1 MPPIWSIK
9 CFKIMS
15 LMFILTV
22 VGLTQVFASNYILY
36 PTADMDP
43 GSFEEQQTKSV
54 TGKVNDNQTGDAMP
68 GVNIQVKGTTIGAIT
83 DAEGKYSLSVTDRN
97 AILVFSFIGYV
108 AQEIPVAGKTTVDV
122 VLIGV
127 LKGLEEVIVVGY
139 GTQSKH
145 NITGSIAS
153 VDLAKIATLPNTN
166 ISQSLTGV
174 PGVQFTNTGR
184 PGQTGAI
191 LIRGQNS
198 LSGSNDPLVVLDGIT
213 FYGSL
218 SDINPDD
225 IQSLQVL
232 KDASSA
238 SIYGS
243 RAANGVI
250 LVTSKKG
257 TTEKPTISFN
267 AFYGLSYVGNELKLL
282 SPERYIERRLQWR
295 KINNQEADP
304 ANIASYLAPDE
315 ATNYNAGISHNA
327 WDMIAQQGSISSYDL
342 SVSGKTALTSYYI
355 SSALSFEQGLIYNDK
370 EKRVTFRANIDNQI
384 TKWLNIGFTSSFS
397 HRDPSGQEADVQQ
410 AYRSSPYGTYYDP
423 DGTPTRY
430 IVSDENA
437 VTNPLYGSFY
447 STNVQTSDNVFSN
460 FFTQID
466 IPFIKGLSYRLNFSP
481 NYRWN
486 NTYNFTSQDPRR
498 TDNMTSGSKYNGK
511 SFDWVLENI
520 VTYKREI
527 GINHAIDLTL
537 LYGRNHSESESTTAN
552 ASLFSTDV
560 LGFNNLGLGSIF
572 TNSSTASGSEGI
584 SSMAR
589 LNYQFKKRYMLTLTA
604 RRDGSSVFATNYKYA
619 IFPSVALGWMIS
631 EEPFL
636 KTVKFIDMMK
646 IRVSY
651 GSIGNQA
658 IASYQSLSLSTLQRY
673 VFGDGG
679 TSSLGVVK
687 ATLGNNNL
695 KWESTYTTNAAVDF
709 SLFEQRISGTFE
721 VYNSNTKD
729 LLVSRAIPV
738 MTGYTSI
745 LTNIGEVNNKGIEL
759 SLNWVNIKRNKFL
772 WNSSA
777 TYAYNKNEIVH
788 LFRTDLNGD
797 GKEDDVVANGWFIGY
812 PIHSYYDYVFDGIYQ
827 EGDTDIPAGSTP
839 GFVRVKDLT
848 GEGIRNAQDRTI
860 VGSGTNPK
868 YDFSIRN
875 NFYYGHLSLSVFVGG
890 MLGWSGMF
898 NLINPLVPGRALNQ
912 VDEGWWTAENKSN
925 TRPTLLYNNPL
936 GTNWYVS
943 RDFVRIKDASIA
955 YDLDK
960 MTLDKVKLSS
970 LRIYL
975 SVKNLYTFTKFP
987 GSDPESGGDYTS
999 EQGSSN
1005 LFPMPRTFTLGLNI
1019 GF

>member
-1 MPPIWSIK
+1 MKKKSRIRSLMPPIWSIK

-267 AFYGLSYVGNELKLL
+267 AFNGLSYVGNELKLL

-370 EKRVTFRANIDNQI
+370 
-384 TKWLNIGFTSSFS
+384 
-397 HRDPSGQEADVQQ
+397 
-410 AYRSSPYGTYYDP
+410 
-423 DGTPTRY
+423 
-430 IVSDENA
+430 
-437 VTNPLYGSFY
+437 
-447 STNVQTSDNVFSN
+447 
-460 FFTQID
+460 
-466 IPFIKGLSYRLNFSP
+466 
-481 NYRWN
+481 
-486 NTYNFTSQDPRR
+486 
-498 TDNMTSGSKYNGK
+498 
-511 SFDWVLENI
+511 
-520 VTYKREI
+520 
-527 GINHAIDLTL
+527 
-537 LYGRNHSESESTTAN
+537 
-552 ASLFSTDV
+552 
-560 LGFNNLGLGSIF
+560 
-572 TNSSTASGSEGI
+572 
-584 SSMAR
+584 
-589 LNYQFKKRYMLTLTA
+589 
-604 RRDGSSVFATNYKYA
+604 
-619 IFPSVALGWMIS
+619 
-631 EEPFL
+631 
-636 KTVKFIDMMK
+636 
-646 IRVSY
+646 
-651 GSIGNQA
+651 
-658 IASYQSLSLSTLQRY
+658 
-673 VFGDGG
+673 
-679 TSSLGVVK
+679 
-687 ATLGNNNL
+687 
-695 KWESTYTTNAAVDF
+695 
-709 SLFEQRISGTFE
+709 
-721 VYNSNTKD
+721 
-729 LLVSRAIPV
+729 
-738 MTGYTSI
+738 
-745 LTNIGEVNNKGIEL
+745 
-759 SLNWVNIKRNKFL
+759 
-772 WNSSA
+772 
-777 TYAYNKNEIVH
+777 
-788 LFRTDLNGD
+788 
-797 GKEDDVVANGWFIGY
+797 
-812 PIHSYYDYVFDGIYQ
+812 
-827 EGDTDIPAGSTP
+827 
-839 GFVRVKDLT
+839 
-848 GEGIRNAQDRTI
+848 
-860 VGSGTNPK
+860 
-868 YDFSIRN
+868 
-875 NFYYGHLSLSVFVGG
+875 
-890 MLGWSGMF
+890 
-898 NLINPLVPGRALNQ
+898 
-912 VDEGWWTAENKSN
+912 
-925 TRPTLLYNNPL
+925 
-936 GTNWYVS
+936 
-943 RDFVRIKDASIA
+943 
-955 YDLDK
+955 
-960 MTLDKVKLSS
+960 
-970 LRIYL
+970 
-975 SVKNLYTFTKFP
+975 
-987 GSDPESGGDYTS
+987 
-999 EQGSSN
+999 
-1005 LFPMPRTFTLGLNI
+1005 
-1019 GF
+1019 